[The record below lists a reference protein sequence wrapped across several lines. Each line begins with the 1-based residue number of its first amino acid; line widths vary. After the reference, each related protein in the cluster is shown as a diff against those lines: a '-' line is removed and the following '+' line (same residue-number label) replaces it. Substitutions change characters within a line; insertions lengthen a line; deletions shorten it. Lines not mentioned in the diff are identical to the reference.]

1 MTVHLYV
8 IFETLYD
15 SARDIPP
22 LDLDL
27 FLHVGIFKKKLKLL
41 KV

>member
-1 MTVHLYV
+1 MTVPLYV

-15 SARDIPP
+15 SARNPP